1 MWMAVLSAQFFDGL
15 SLSKDLPFLRV
26 LWSHYARY
34 AIRPNTSVV
43 ANLNDEVLAAIWY
56 REKI

>member
-1 MWMAVLSAQFFDGL
+1 MWMVVLPAQFFDGL

-34 AIRPNTSVV
+34 AIRLNISVV
-43 ANLNDEVLAAIWY
+43 ASLNDEVLAVI
-56 REKI
+56 